1 MRARIT
7 RFIRRCVSGALPLL
21 LMINPFVSPGTAVA
35 AAVSFWFGS
44 APAGFAAG
52 ALHKAYDIPRGD
64 AADTLKRF
72 AEESGIQIIYLV
84 DTVRGI
90 ETNTVKG
97 EFTALETIRHLVAGT
112 GLVVAQDDKTEALM
126 VSRRSLKGSAP
137 AKSDASAESWKSGSS
152 TVKRRNPFAVVGTWL
167 ALGLGVGGGTHAAET
182 SAVTGV
188 IEGRVYNV
196 DSGDYLNNA
205 RVTLPGSDAETRT
218 NSFGEFRFSQVP
230 VGPVVVRAV
239 VSGFA
244 PRSMTATVTAGTSV
258 ALNVGLSLDRNKVA
272 TDGEAVVLDSFVVAA
287 QREMSGSAVAINERR
302 AAANLKNVVAADEF
316 GDSTEGNVGEFVKFL
331 PGVSIDYTGADA
343 RFISVRGLPNF
354 GTAVMIDG
362 NRMASA
368 AAGFSR
374 GTEFD
379 QVSLNNMAR
388 IEVAKSPLP
397 DTPADTIGGSV
408 NMVLKSAFENARPV
422 FNYRANLNANFSD
435 AAGMN
440 YVSLKKTPGPGRE
453 ATIKVK
459 PGFDFTYINP
469 VSKTFGYTLSAM
481 TSNQFTPESF
491 SASQWRP
498 TSATSTLTTPDKP
511 FLGNYTVRDA
521 PKDFYRWSVG
531 TTFDW
536 RLGARDVISI
546 AGQWNNFDTTVVNGD
561 LLFDPTGSRNAAPT
575 AFGPTSL
582 ESAAGAARVSQT
594 ITYQHK
600 IGTGYNLR
608 LTHRHRGAVW
618 NAESGAAYSRS
629 ASTFRGTDDGVLRAI
644 TARLPLLT
652 LNYDGIVNSMPERIS
667 TRTAANV
674 PIDYHQFANYTLE
687 SATTSPSKQLSATSS
702 AYANASRSF
711 GGPVAFRL
719 KSGVDVRRE
728 DRDFR
733 NPTDTWT
740 FVGPDH
746 VAATADDRIG
756 LYDLVLTDYASV
768 KMPYGLGRVEK
779 PSAEKTYN
787 LLVAHPDYFQKNE
800 VSSLS
805 SAATQ
810 SRKLTETVAA
820 AFVRGDLG
828 LFQNRLKFAGGVRFE
843 ETMDEGYGLLNDLGA
858 TYQRNASGQIVRDA
872 AGRPVKIVGDA
883 VTLARLQYKDR
894 GAHASRNYGD
904 FFPSLNAIYQIAEK
918 LLLRSSYARTITRP
932 QLPNIVPSS
941 TATDPAA
948 TGIPTITVSNTALK
962 PWSAN
967 SYDVALEYYFD
978 QPGIISFGVFRK
990 DIRDFFGSVREPA
1003 TPELLAEYG
1012 FDQSYM
1018 NYDIVT
1024 LDNVGSARIS
1034 GMEVEYRQAL
1044 TMLPSWAR
1052 GLSVFANGTALH
1064 LEGASTADFSG
1075 FIRRTCNWGVSLSR
1089 PRYTL
1094 KLNWNYRGRQRL
1106 GSITGVNVPAGS
1118 YQFKNPRLS
1127 LDVSAEVR
1135 VTKHIAVFAN
1145 LRNLTDAPWV
1155 TEVYGP
1161 STPAYARGTGWDLFG
1176 AQGIF
1181 GVKGSF

>member
-1 MRARIT
+1 MAARRNHTTKPMIPPRT
-7 RFIRRCVSGALPLL
+7 SFPRSALRHLLGVSLFALAFTTPFIC
-21 LMINPFVSPGTAVA
+21 A
-35 AAVSFWFGS
+35 A
-44 APAGFAAG
+44 
-52 ALHKAYDIPRGD
+52 D
-64 AADTLKRF
+64 AAKNFFHVPAADAVVALKQF
-72 AEESGIQIIYLV
+72 VEQSGREILYSPDV
-84 DTVRGI
+84 VRGTM
-90 ETNTVKG
+90 TNAVKG
-97 EFTALETIRHLVAGT
+97 EFTPKNALDRMFDGT
-112 GLVVAQDDKTEALM
+112 SLTATE
-126 VSRRSLKGSAP
+126 SKG
-137 AKSDASAESWKSGSS
+137 GIL
-152 TVKRRNPFAVVGTWL
+152 AVNGANDTNVPR
-167 ALGLGVGGGTHAAET
+167 AARKMAAERPG
-182 SAVTGV
+182 SVKPSPPDANAGIGG

-205 RVTLPGSDAETRT
+205 RVLLEGSTLEVRT
-218 NSFGEFRFSQVP
+218 NNFGEFRFDRLP
-230 VGPVVVRAV
+230 AGHTTVRV
-239 VSGFA
+239 MVSGYA
-244 PRSMTATVTAGTSV
+244 PQSKTAAIAADTVVTM
-258 ALNVGLSLDRNKVA
+258 NIGLSLDKRQTSGVS
-272 TDGEAVVLDSFVVAA
+272 EAVVLDRFVVAA

-408 NMVLKSAFENARPV
+408 NMVLKSAFENARKV

-435 AAGMN
+435 AQGMN
-440 YVSLKKTPGPGRE
+440 YVSLRKTPGPGRD
-453 ATIKVK
+453 ATAKVK

-481 TSNQFTPESF
+481 TSNQFTPESYA
-491 SASQWRP
+491 ASQWRP
-498 TSATSTLTTPDKP
+498 TTVTSTLTTPDKP

-531 TTFDW
+531 STFDW
-536 RLGARDVISI
+536 RLGARDVISL
-546 AGQWNNFDTTVVNGD
+546 AGQWNSFDTTVVNGD
-561 LLFDPTGSRNAAPT
+561 LLFDPTGSRNAVPV

-582 ESAAGAARVSQT
+582 ESASGAARVSQT

-608 LTHRHRGAVW
+608 LTYRHQGPVW
-618 NAESGAAYSRS
+618 NVESGSAYSRS
-629 ASTFRGTDDGVLRAI
+629 ASRFRGTDDGVVRAI
-644 TARLPLLT
+644 TARLPALT
-652 LNYDGIVNSMPERIS
+652 LNYDGISESKPERIS
-667 TRTAANV
+667 TRSTANV
-674 PIDYHQFANYTLE
+674 PVDYHVLANYTLE
-687 SATTSPSKQLSATSS
+687 NATTSPSNQVSVTSS
-702 AYANASRSF
+702 AYANVARRF
-711 GGPVAFRL
+711 DGPFAFRL

-746 VAATADDRIG
+746 VATTADDRIG

-779 PSAEKTYN
+779 PAAAKTYD
-787 LLVAHPDYFQKNE
+787 LLLAHPDYFQKNE

-805 SAATQ
+805 SSATQ

-828 LFQNRLKFAGGVRFE
+828 LFRNQLKLAGGVRFE
-843 ETMDEGYGLLNDLGA
+843 ETKDEGYGLLNDLGA
-858 TYQRNASGQIVRDA
+858 TYQRNSNGQISRDA
-872 AGRPVKIVGDA
+872 AGRPLKIVGDA
-883 VTLARLQYKDR
+883 VTLAKLQYKDR

-904 FFPSLNAIYQIAEK
+904 FYPSLNATYQITEK
-918 LLLRSSYARTITRP
+918 VLLRSSYARTITRP

-941 TATDPAA
+941 TATDPTS

-962 PWSAN
+962 PWSAQ

-978 QPGIISFGVFRK
+978 QPGIISISVFRK
-990 DIRDFFGSVREPA
+990 DIRNFFGSVRIPA
-1003 TPELLAEYG
+1003 TPDLLAEYG
-1012 FDQSYM
+1012 FDQSYL

-1024 LDNVGSARIS
+1024 MDNVGSARVS
-1034 GMEVEYRQAL
+1034 GVEAEYRQAL

-1052 GLSVFANGTALH
+1052 GLSIFANGTALH

-1075 FIRRTCNWGVSLSR
+1075 FIRKTINWGISLSR
-1089 PRYTL
+1089 PRYTV

-1106 GSITGVNVPAGS
+1106 GSVTGVNVPAGS
-1118 YQFKNPRLS
+1118 YQFKSPRLS
-1127 LDVSAEVR
+1127 LDLNAEVR

-1161 STPAYARGTGWDLFG
+1161 STPAYARSTGWDLFG